1 MVVQCRVCGALESEC
16 EACQWARENVLPTE
30 EEEKLEPY
38 YERKMKKIYRAYNEI
53 THQFYKYTREYELPD
68 YEA

>member
-1 MVVQCRVCGALESEC
+1 MIQCKICKALPEECSKCKYALE
-16 EACQWARENVLPTE
+16 AYLPTE

-53 THQFYKYTREYELPD
+53 THQFYKDTREYELPD